1 MKQFEELQNNIE
13 ELQNKGYKSEF
24 DIDKFM
30 LSEDEVVKKILL
42 IKNPSMT
49 KEQANRIIDS
59 EDKSISKIDEEV
71 RKEKISS
78 KLTEEERQVKIE
90 SLKKSKR
97 REIKETKEYYKDKLK
112 EYYKEAK
119 AIKTQIKDAI
129 FQIIKEAK
137 DLTKKVII
145 SAIQAVSSIAAIAVV
160 IAAPPWN
167 IPLAIS
173 HAMAVVDIFM
183 SLISKIKSIIP
194 FLKPLDK
201 LIFTM
206 DDKNL
211 TKISGVLNKVIKTI
225 LGFWDVIMAYDKI
238 IKKLVDS
245 LLKLMSGN
253 KKKIFRKATK
263 KLIKLGYFNPVN
275 KKYDPDDDGLTVRA
289 RNEEDAD
296 EVKDILDT
304 FIVNNIRV
312 IDYKQKIDEDSLIN
326 LNSNLTSDEPIIALD
341 IIEDIS
347 QYVYDVKL
355 PDGTILYSVSENDL
369 EDLKNTYTVIINQIS
384 DINSLTI

>member
-49 KEQANRIIDS
+49 KDQANRIIDS

-71 RKEKISS
+71 RKEKISN
-78 KLTEEERQVKIE
+78 KLKEEERKEKIE
-90 SLKKSKR
+90 SLKKSKI

-145 SAIQAVSSIAAIAVV
+145 SAIQAVSSISAIAVV

-183 SLISKIKSIIP
+183 NLISKIKSIIP

-206 DDKNL
+206 DDKNI

-304 FIVNNIRV
+304 FIVNDIRV

-326 LNSNLTSDEPIIALD
+326 LNSNLTSDDQIIASD

-347 QYVYDVKL
+347 QYVYDVRL
-355 PDGTILYSVSENDL
+355 PDGAILYSVSESEL

-384 DINSLTI
+384 DINSLTV

>member
-49 KEQANRIIDS
+49 KDQANKIIDS

-71 RKEKISS
+71 KKEKISN
-78 KLTEEERQVKIE
+78 KLTEEEKQKKIE

-97 REIKETKEYYKDKLK
+97 REISETKEYYKDKLK

-145 SAIQAVSSIAAIAVV
+145 SAIQAVSSISAIAVV

-173 HAMAVVDIFM
+173 HAMAIVDIFM
-183 SLISKIKSIIP
+183 NLISKIKSIIP

-211 TKISGVLNKVIKTI
+211 TKMSGVLNKVIKTI

-245 LLKLMSGN
+245 LLKLMSSN

-275 KKYDPDDDGLTVRA
+275 KKYDPDGDGLSVRA
-289 RNEEDAD
+289 HNEEDAD

-341 IIEDIS
+341 IIEEIS

-355 PDGTILYSVSENDL
+355 PDGTILYSVSESDL

-384 DINSLTI
+384 DINGLII